1 MAKDDEMNDL
11 RDGAIQTLSATMD
24 DAEEQHEQQIS
35 QLSEDVRRQILDD
48 LHERAR
54 VATDWRKT
62 NYDTPSE
69 VQSMATAKSSDDD
82 LPPLEPIITKDEAVK
97 RIQGAQRGLMKRN
110 EERREQTQDDDES
123 TKAPPKSRKARET
136 IDYNTDI
143 DRWKHRDISTDDI
156 FFQLHLRGFQM
167 TPEQQAKYDSLKTKG
182 KGKDQSKKQYLIDVI
197 EELISKGKW
206 TTKVNDELL
215 RKRME
220 DWRGMKGKGKATKE

>member
-1 MAKDDEMNDL
+1 MSSTNLTKL
-11 RDGAIQTLSATMD
+11 RD
-24 DAEEQHEQQIS
+24 
-35 QLSEDVRRQILDD
+35 
-48 LHERAR
+48 
-54 VATDWRKT
+54 
-62 NYDTPSE
+62 
-69 VQSMATAKSSDDD
+69 
-82 LPPLEPIITKDEAVK
+82 
-97 RIQGAQRGLMKRN
+97 
-110 EERREQTQDDDES
+110 DDDES

-143 DRWKHRDISTDDI
+143 DRWKHRDISIDDI

-182 KGKDQSKKQYLIDVI
+182 KGKDQSKKQYLINVI

-220 DWRGMKGKGKATKE
+220 DWKDMKGKGKATKD

>member
-1 MAKDDEMNDL
+1 MATAQSSDDEM
-11 RDGAIQTLSATMD
+11 
-24 DAEEQHEQQIS
+24 
-35 QLSEDVRRQILDD
+35 
-48 LHERAR
+48 
-54 VATDWRKT
+54 
-62 NYDTPSE
+62 
-69 VQSMATAKSSDDD
+69 
-82 LPPLEPIITKDEAVK
+82 PPLEPIMTEDEAVK
-97 RIQGAQRGLMKRN
+97 RIQGAQRGLMTRGN
-110 EERREQTQDDDES
+110 ENIGRQTKDDDES

-182 KGKDQSKKQYLIDVI
+182 KGKDQSKKQYLIIVI

-220 DWRGMKGKGKATKE
+220 EWRDMKGKGKATKE

>member
-1 MAKDDEMNDL
+1 
-11 RDGAIQTLSATMD
+11 
-24 DAEEQHEQQIS
+24 
-35 QLSEDVRRQILDD
+35 
-48 LHERAR
+48 
-54 VATDWRKT
+54 
-62 NYDTPSE
+62 
-69 VQSMATAKSSDDD
+69 MATAQSSDDD
-82 LPPLEPIITKDEAVK
+82 LPPLEPIITKDEPVK
-97 RIQGAQRGLMKRN
+97 RIQGAQRGLMTRGN
-110 EERREQTQDDDES
+110 ENIGRQTKDDDDDS

-182 KGKDQSKKQYLIDVI
+182 KGKDQPKKQYLVDVI

-220 DWRGMKGKGKATKE
+220 YWRGMKGKGKATKE

>member
-1 MAKDDEMNDL
+1 MDDL
-11 RDGAIQTLSATMD
+11 RDGAIQTKCHRTTPRNSTSNKSVKFHKELVANKYQTYKR
-24 DAEEQHEQQIS
+24 AQ
-35 QLSEDVRRQILDD
+35 
-48 LHERAR
+48 RAR
-54 VATDWRKT
+54 QLDEKESSKSSTH
-62 NYDTPSE
+62 
-69 VQSMATAKSSDDD
+69 SMATAKSSDDD

-97 RIQGAQRGLMKRN
+97 RIQGAQRGLMTRN

-136 IDYNTDI
+136 IDYNTSI

-156 FFQLHLRGFQM
+156 NFQLHLRGFQM

-182 KGKDQSKKQYLIDVI
+182 KGKDQSKKQYLINVI

-206 TTKVNDELL
+206 ATQVNDELL